1 MPPLNEATNCA
12 RFRAAIHK
20 YTIYKTTQIHEY
32 PNTQLHKYANTKIHK
47 IQCQLQMKPPTVPD
61 SVKCSAVR
69 QKNWSA
75 NNFAVC
81 AL

>member
-1 MPPLNEATNCA
+1 MPSVNEATNCA
-12 RFRAAIHK
+12 WLRAAIHK

-47 IQCQLQMKPPTVPD
+47 IQCQLQMKPLTVPD